1 MKLHSSLAAALIAS
15 LASQAYADDAV
26 PVPTVPNPTVPNPTV
41 PTVPVTAPALSVT
54 LEKGAAVLHRGE
66 QRTVV
71 VPTAVEAVHLVGSK
85 LYVSLGTAGVALYDV
100 TEPSSPKLVTT
111 THEVEGRVI
120 GFHDVGDE
128 TWMEIVARRSIPAP
142 SGNPGSSSPTAPPAV
157 PSAKTSAPPQAAIVV
172 NKKPMT
178 VLQNASGEVEVSG
191 GKAEGIA
198 VGQRLNVYRMESV
211 SDVRSDYV
219 NRGRVAVVV
228 VLSVREHSCLAM
240 LGRGDRVLVGD
251 SVESGGTDDFES
263 VIFPAPLVRLI
274 DFSAT
279 LRPVVNVG
287 TPLGG
292 GVLLDAAATY
302 LGKGYFAGVRV
313 HPLGIGATKGG
324 AIVSTSVLAEGGYDA
339 RPFALG
345 LGIGVSAVNGN
356 IDSLLGYG
364 QPDQTFQAGT
374 GTTTTVRNTNTAV
387 ALSQTVRLG
396 ARDGLNFALVNV
408 FIYHERA
415 TGETGFIYGATTAK
429 LSVPLMQ
436 STDLFAEGGGGI
448 MGYAFGALGVH
459 TWLVGRGDAGSLAVS
474 VAAGGAS
481 VWGSQT
487 VEVTVPGNTVFTS
500 ESRFGIAGPMAS
512 LGLQYRMGL

>member
-1 MKLHSSLAAALIAS
+1 MKLRLSLAAALIAS
-15 LASQAYADDAV
+15 LSSQAYADDAV
-26 PVPTVPNPTVPNPTV
+26 PVPTVPNPTVS
-41 PTVPVTAPALSVT
+41 TVPVIAPALSVR
-54 LEKGAAVLHRGE
+54 LEKGAAVLHSGE

-71 VPTAVEAVHLVGSK
+71 VPTGVEAVHLVGSK

-100 TEPSSPKLVTT
+100 TEPSSPKLVTS

-157 PSAKTSAPPQAAIVV
+157 PSAKTSAPPQATIVV

-198 VGQRLNVYRMESV
+198 VGQRLSVYRMESV

-240 LGRGDRVLVGD
+240 LGRGERVLVGD

-263 VIFPAPLVRLI
+263 VIFPASLVRLI

-313 HPLGIGATKGG
+313 HPLGLGATKGG
-324 AIVSTSVLAEGGYDA
+324 AIVSTSILAEGGYDA
-339 RPFALG
+339 RPFAVG
-345 LGIGVSAVNGN
+345 LGVGVSAVNGN

-364 QPDQTFQAGT
+364 QPDPSFQAGT
-374 GTTTTVRNTNTAV
+374 GTGTSTTVRNTNTAV

-408 FIYHERA
+408 FIYHERP

-436 STDLFAEGGGGI
+436 STDLFAEGGGGV